1 MKLWGGR
8 FTAETDK
15 AVEAFTASIHFD
27 RRMYAE
33 DICGSI
39 VHAEMLA
46 KENIITQTDK
56 KDIIEGLKKIY
67 SLIEQDEFEF
77 SDAAED
83 IHMSVEQKLTD
94 MIGEGGKRLHTGR
107 SRNDQVALDTHLYVR
122 KAVTRTGKLLL
133 RLQNSLLEAAKR
145 YEDVIMPGYTHLQ
158 RAQPILFSH
167 HMMAY
172 FAMLSRDFKYL
183 SLTRDLAD
191 MMPLGAG
198 ALAGTTW
205 PLDQAYVAKRLKF
218 TTLYENSLDAVSDR
232 DYIIAFLEFGA
243 QVMMHLSRLSEEYV
257 LWSSAEFAFIE
268 LDDSHCTGSSIMPQ
282 KKNPDIC
289 ELVRGKTGRFY
300 GHLMALLTVMKGLPL
315 AYNKDMQE
323 DKEGLFDAVDNLH
336 FALSVYADMI
346 DKMTVC
352 KDRMRTVL
360 EGDFSDA
367 TDMADYLVRQG
378 LPFREAHAVT
388 GHAVRYCIE
397 HGKVLKDLNLEEL
410 RTWSSVFSDDVY
422 EALQIEACVR
432 GRKTYSG
439 TAPESVARQCTDGES
454 LLKSEEAQILAWEN
468 TDSHVYA
475 ILK

>member
-67 SLIEQDEFEF
+67 RLIEKDEFEF

-205 PLDQAYVAKRLKF
+205 PLDQASVAKRLKF
-218 TTLYENSLDAVSDR
+218 TT
-232 DYIIAFLEFGA
+232 
-243 QVMMHLSRLSEEYV
+243 
-257 LWSSAEFAFIE
+257 
-268 LDDSHCTGSSIMPQ
+268 
-282 KKNPDIC
+282 
-289 ELVRGKTGRFY
+289 
-300 GHLMALLTVMKGLPL
+300 
-315 AYNKDMQE
+315 
-323 DKEGLFDAVDNLH
+323 
-336 FALSVYADMI
+336 
-346 DKMTVC
+346 
-352 KDRMRTVL
+352 
-360 EGDFSDA
+360 
-367 TDMADYLVRQG
+367 
-378 LPFREAHAVT
+378 
-388 GHAVRYCIE
+388 
-397 HGKVLKDLNLEEL
+397 
-410 RTWSSVFSDDVY
+410 
-422 EALQIEACVR
+422 
-432 GRKTYSG
+432 
-439 TAPESVARQCTDGES
+439 
-454 LLKSEEAQILAWEN
+454 
-468 TDSHVYA
+468 
-475 ILK
+475 